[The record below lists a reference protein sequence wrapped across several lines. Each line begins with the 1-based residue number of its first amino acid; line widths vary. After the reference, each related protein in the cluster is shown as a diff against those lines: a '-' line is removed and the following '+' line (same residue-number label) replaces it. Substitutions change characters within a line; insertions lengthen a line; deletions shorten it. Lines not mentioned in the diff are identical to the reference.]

1 MPLSDHMS
9 RWAQY
14 RERYTRRKNAFL
26 LLTLSGTI
34 RSADVELAYCRERL
48 ATGTGR
54 RQCSALDGGR
64 EKQSIWAMDLRQLF
78 LKRAYRQ
85 PSKGSK

>member
-34 RSADVELAYCRERL
+34 RSADAELAYCRERL
-48 ATGTGR
+48 ATGDLPPFITPKLR
-54 RQCSALDGGR
+54 KLTPVPDGPR
-64 EKQSIWAMDLRQLF
+64 V
-78 LKRAYRQ
+78 
-85 PSKGSK
+85 GSW